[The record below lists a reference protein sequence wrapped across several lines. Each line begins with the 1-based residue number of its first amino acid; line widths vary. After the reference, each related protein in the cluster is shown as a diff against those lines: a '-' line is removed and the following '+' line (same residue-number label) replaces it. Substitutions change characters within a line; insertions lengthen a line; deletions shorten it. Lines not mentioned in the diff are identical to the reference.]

1 MYVCVCVCV
10 CNRVMARLLA
20 LPPKNKDIR
29 IINYASKQIE
39 RERQNGE
46 WASER
51 EKEIERGGG
60 GGNWLGAIRIVFRM
74 PVACFWT
81 LDWFFFAGIYIVIFC
96 LNCTITN

>member
-1 MYVCVCVCV
+1 MHMYVCMCVCV

-46 WASER
+46 
-51 EKEIERGGG
+51 
-60 GGNWLGAIRIVFRM
+60 
-74 PVACFWT
+74 
-81 LDWFFFAGIYIVIFC
+81 
-96 LNCTITN
+96 